1 MLKKW
6 DTNRKITALV
16 YGAIFLIIFLCNFL
30 TPYLVDDFNY
40 RLSFATKEPL
50 ERVWEIIPSMAAH
63 AQSMNGRLTAHS
75 LVQLFMLMPR
85 IVFDLV
91 NSGMFCLL
99 IWLITGYA
107 SKERSNL
114 LAIAAFC
121 AIWLYE
127 PAFGEV
133 NLWQD
138 GAINYMWSTV
148 VMLIYLK
155 PFVRLYLD
163 GNSGLDN
170 AAAKLGFLIFSALA
184 GSYSETSSAAAVFIA
199 FLLVVMS
206 AWDAGWKINWY
217 AAISVAAAAV
227 GYLTIYMA
235 PAQWVNKST
244 ELSFKTLLNHFE
256 TATQMYTTFGI
267 MAAAAVVFLVVN
279 LSELAEKKTILL
291 GMVFA
296 AGSLAANYIMIFAGY
311 YPDRSAVGAFV
322 LLLTV
327 LAIWVSP
334 ILKAGSWRTAVVSAM
349 AVMMLATFPAL
360 VSGVKDVATTYL
372 RITENERLI
381 YACRDQGI
389 VHVDVPMISPNTKY
403 SALYGAKYLDME
415 DRYSWPNDSMSVY
428 YGVES
433 ILGVPRV
440 TEEP

>member
-279 LSELAEKKTILL
+279 LSELAEKKDDPLGDGICGRIAGSKLYYDFCRLL
-291 GMVFA
+291 SRPVCGRCLCSAADGIGDLGITDIEGWFVANSSCERNGGNDAGNISCTGLGCERCGNYVFA
-296 AGSLAANYIMIFAGY
+296 Y
-311 YPDRSAVGAFV
+311 YR
-322 LLLTV
+322 
-327 LAIWVSP
+327 
-334 ILKAGSWRTAVVSAM
+334 
-349 AVMMLATFPAL
+349 
-360 VSGVKDVATTYL
+360 
-372 RITENERLI
+372 E
-381 YACRDQGI
+381 
-389 VHVDVPMISPNTKY
+389 
-403 SALYGAKYLDME
+403 
-415 DRYSWPNDSMSVY
+415 
-428 YGVES
+428 
-433 ILGVPRV
+433 
-440 TEEP
+440 